1 MQEDN
6 KDETREGKKEFIG
19 KKGRVKLND
28 KKIYIYIKQGIGNN
42 KRMKDCK

>member
-28 KKIYIYIKQGIGNN
+28 KKIYIYKTRNRKQQTDE
-42 KRMKDCK
+42 RL